1 MDTKNRKR
9 KNRCISATD
18 SEWQAVSDMASAA
31 GMPISRFVLQRV
43 LTPSPITT
51 DTDQSALP
59 EAAQWDQLH
68 AVLTLMQI
76 TEENMIK
83 RGDANRLASIR
94 AEVGQRVTAWQM
106 GQAVQYRAG
115 GCR

>member
-18 SEWQAVSDMASAA
+18 SEWQAVTEMARVA

-51 DTDQSALP
+51 DADQSALP
-59 EAAQWDQLH
+59 ETAQWDQLH

-76 TEENMIK
+76 TEENMTR
-83 RGDANRLASIR
+83 RGDTDRLEAIR
-94 AEVGQRVTAWQM
+94 AEVEKRINAWQL
-106 GQAVQYRAG
+106 GF
-115 GCR
+115 